1 MFLGG
6 EQDAR
11 GGHRG
16 GAQGAAQG
24 EGRPPEAAG
33 RTRQGGVQISLSF
46 QLFAVVS

>member
-1 MFLGG
+1 MYLGG

-24 EGRPPEAAG
+24 QGRPPEAAR
-33 RTRQGGVQISLSF
+33 RTRQGEVIS
-46 QLFAVVS
+46 Q